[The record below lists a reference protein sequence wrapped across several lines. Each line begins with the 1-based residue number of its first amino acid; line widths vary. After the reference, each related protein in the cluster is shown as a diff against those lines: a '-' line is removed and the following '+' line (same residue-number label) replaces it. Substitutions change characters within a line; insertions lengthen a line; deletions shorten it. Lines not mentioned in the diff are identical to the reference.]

1 MGWERVDLSEECS
14 CVLNAG
20 VHLSVPFNSRN
31 LLPKVEV
38 KKVKESMGMIR
49 GEEDILGGHRVR

>member
-1 MGWERVDLSEECS
+1 MDLSEECS